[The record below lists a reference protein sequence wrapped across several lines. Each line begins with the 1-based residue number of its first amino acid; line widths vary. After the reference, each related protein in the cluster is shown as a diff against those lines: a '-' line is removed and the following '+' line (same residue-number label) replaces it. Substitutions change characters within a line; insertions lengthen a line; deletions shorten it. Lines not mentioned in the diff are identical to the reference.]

1 MYPKSCNC
9 LLALKF
15 FKRHAT
21 FRQKR
26 LLYIKPVSLA
36 IETLIPTADVLVRQC
51 IDGQTSAYRVLYE
64 RYSKA
69 MFNTALRILNKTAD
83 AEDVLQDS
91 FTDAFMQLSSF
102 EHKSTFGAWL
112 KQIVVF
118 KSIALLK
125 KQRMS
130 FVDMEKAEDLPE
142 EKELD
147 ETDIWYTVDMIKQRI
162 QQLPDGYRTVLSL
175 YLFEGYDHE
184 EISEILGVAQ
194 STVRTQYIRAKQKLL
209 KLLKKGEVY
218 EQ

>member
-1 MYPKSCNC
+1 
-9 LLALKF
+9 
-15 FKRHAT
+15 
-21 FRQKR
+21 
-26 LLYIKPVSLA
+26 
-36 IETLIPTADVLVRQC
+36 LVRQC

-69 MFNTALRILNKTAD
+69 MFNTALRIVNKTPD

-91 FTDAFMQLSSF
+91 FTDAFMQLSSI
-102 EHKSTFGAWL
+102 ENKSTFGAWL

-118 KSIALLK
+118 KSITLLK

-130 FVDMEKAEDLPE
+130 FVDMEKAEDLP
-142 EKELD
+142 D
-147 ETDIWYTVDMIKQRI
+147 ENEMNEADIWYTVDMIKQKM

-184 EISEILGVAQ
+184 EISQILGVAQ